1 MDDAALM
8 LFQKRFWE
16 PIQAGDVTM
25 TFRRWKRPQVI
36 AGRVY
41 RTAAGRLAVTT
52 VDAVTPS
59 AITDSDARR
68 AGHPSA
74 AALVSDLPGRPGDP
88 IYRVVFRYL
97 EEPDPRDVLAADDA
111 LDDTAISEIDR
122 RLDRLDRASTHGAWT
137 RQYLDAISTNPG
149 VRAPDLAER
158 FGRDVLPFK
167 ADVRKLKNLGLTL
180 SLRIGYELSPRGAAY
195 LTNRRDP
202 GG

>member
-1 MDDAALM
+1 MAHDDNTATSEPPLRRLDHKLGRVLDGSYTNHDFIIADAKDADMAYGAAAAG
-8 LFQKRFWE
+8 
-16 PIQAGDVTM
+16 PISGLQPGPNEVAMPG
-25 TFRRWKRPQVI
+25 
-36 AGRVY
+36 VY
-41 RTAAGRLAVTT
+41 RTR
-52 VDAVTPS
+52 
-59 AITDSDARR
+59 
-68 AGHPSA
+68 
-74 AALVSDLPGRPGDP
+74 
-88 IYRVVFRYL
+88 
-97 EEPDPRDVLAADDA
+97 
-111 LDDTAISEIDR
+111 
-122 RLDRLDRASTHGAWT
+122 